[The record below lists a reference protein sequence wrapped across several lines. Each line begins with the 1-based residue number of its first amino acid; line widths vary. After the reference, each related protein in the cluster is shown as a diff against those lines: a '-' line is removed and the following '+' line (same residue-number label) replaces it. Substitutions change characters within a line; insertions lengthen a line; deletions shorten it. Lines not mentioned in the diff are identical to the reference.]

1 MRLIAVLL
9 VACFFIIPARAAES
23 GYGLYRPENYNYEKY
38 GNTDEKILFI
48 MDFSNSMTDY
58 LNGQRKLDLM
68 LETMAQ
74 ILPHIG
80 RDVSI
85 GLRIYGHKMGFT
97 AFEACRASTLAVPI
111 APANAFNVQRSL
123 NDTKPRGMTP
133 ITYSLKQAVKYDFLG
148 VNGKKRIILLTDG
161 GENCDESP
169 CTYVMELIKVR
180 KDISID
186 VIAFNVKDRDDLEQ
200 LECTALV
207 TSGKF
212 YTADTAAEL
221 VDRMTQSISGK
232 KEVEAKIL
240 TER

>member
-1 MRLIAVLL
+1 MKKFILLLFCLIVGSFVL
-9 VACFFIIPARAAES
+9 AEN
-23 GYGLYRPENYNYEKY
+23 YGLYRPENYNFEKY
-38 GNTDEKILFI
+38 GNSDEKILFI

-58 LNGQRKLDLM
+58 LSGRKKIDLM

-74 ILPHIG
+74 ILPYIG

-111 APANAFNVQRSL
+111 APANSFNVQRSL
-123 NDTKPRGMTP
+123 NETKPRGMTP
-133 ITYSLKQAVKYDFLG
+133 ITYSLKQAVKHDFLG
-148 VNGKKRIILLTDG
+148 VTGKKRIILLTDG

-221 VDRMTQSISGK
+221 VDSLTKSVSSK
-232 KEVEAKIL
+232 KEVDAKIISNN
-240 TER
+240 

>member
-123 NDTKPRGMTP
+123 NDAKPRGMTP

-148 VNGKKRIILLTDG
+148 VSGKKRIILLTDG